1 MPFNAVLCLLISIL
15 RLFVKLRNYQQNDL
29 YRKFKENQRKII
41 IVSFIAQP
49 YVVITLGDRFIFIGP
64 ESDHWLCLSLTH
76 SLTDS
81 LTHSV
86 TFSKLD

>member
-1 MPFNAVLCLLISIL
+1 MLCLLISIL
-15 RLFVKLRNYQQNDL
+15 RIFVKLRNYRQNDL

-41 IVSFIAQP
+41 IISFIAQP

-76 SLTDS
+76 SLTP
-81 LTHSV
+81 
-86 TFSKLD
+86 